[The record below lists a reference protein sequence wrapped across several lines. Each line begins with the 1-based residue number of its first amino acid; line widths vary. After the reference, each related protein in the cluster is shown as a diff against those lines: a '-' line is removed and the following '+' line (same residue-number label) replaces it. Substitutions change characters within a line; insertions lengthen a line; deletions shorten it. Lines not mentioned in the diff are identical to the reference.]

1 MKLQAKIILTLLLV
15 SLLAAGT
22 VGAVAYS
29 FLMYDF
35 RQAVKDNAFS
45 NFREDITA
53 YLNLYGS
60 LDAGATQE
68 PFDRFVRQRRGHHRP
83 PPGAPPLRIGQPP
96 FRFLVLDPDGRAL
109 PSGVEA
115 YPVGEK
121 VPADIYKQS
130 KPIEVNGQLLV
141 RIVQI
146 GKPVLTE
153 QDRNYLRVMKRALLT
168 GIAAAGVISLLLGL
182 LSGRRLI
189 ATLEDLTRAIRKL
202 KMDGELQD
210 EVAVRSSDEI
220 GELARAFNVMNAELN
235 RSHAELKELSI
246 RDPLTGLFNR
256 RHFDQQAMSV
266 YNQVRR
272 YKRPLSVMV
281 GDLDYFKQIN
291 DRFSHAMGDT
301 VLVRVAQILRSG
313 VRRTDLVARYGGEEF
328 VVLFPE
334 TAFQDAVRVC
344 EKLRTAIENHPWR
357 EIAPEL
363 SVTMS
368 MGLCDD
374 LDQGSF
380 EKMLAAADERLYRAK
395 EEGRNRIVPLTA

>member
-35 RQAVKDNAFS
+35 RKSVKDEAFS
-45 NFREDITA
+45 NFREDITE
-53 YLNLYGS
+53 YLKLYGS
-60 LDAGATQE
+60 LTAGEAQE
-68 PFDRFVRQRRGHHRP
+68 PFERFVRRRREPRRP

-109 PSGVEA
+109 PSGVQE
-115 YPVGEK
+115 YPVGK
-121 VPADIYKQS
+121 RVPTTILKRS
-130 KPIEVNGQLLV
+130 KPIEVNGQVLV

-146 GKPVLTE
+146 GEPVLTE
-153 QDRNYLRVMKRALLT
+153 KDRNYLRVMRHALLT
-168 GIAAAGVISLLLGL
+168 GIAVAGIISLILGL
-182 LSGRRLI
+182 FSGRRLI
-189 ATLEDLTRAIRKL
+189 VTLKDLTRAIRKI

-210 EVAVRSSDEI
+210 EVKIRSTDEI

-235 RSHAELKELSI
+235 RSHAKLRELSI

-256 RHFDQQAMSV
+256 RHFDEQAVSV
-266 YNQVRR
+266 YNQANR
-272 YKRPLSVMV
+272 YSHPLSVMV

-301 VLVRVAQILRSG
+301 VLVNVADILRSG
-313 VRRTDLVARYGGEEF
+313 VRGTDLVARYGGEEF
-328 VVLFPE
+328 VILFPE
-334 TAFQDAVRVC
+334 TAFSDAVHVC
-344 EKLRTAIENHPWR
+344 EKLRTAIENHPWS
-357 EIAPEL
+357 EIEPEL
-363 SVTMS
+363 KVTMS

-380 EKMLAAADERLYRAK
+380 AKMLDVADEHLYRAK